1 MKNSPAQ
8 FGRKAITT
16 THSREQGVA
25 LLFVILLT
33 SVLLLVAIGIS
44 NISYRETTFS
54 IEAQDSDT
62 SFFSA
67 DTGIECGL
75 YVDNQ
80 GLFGSTPPA
89 GLTCNGIPISPILV
103 SAPSTSTYQFALKLS
118 PRTCTQVNVDKAY
131 DGADGSGA
139 DTYISAVGYNV
150 GASDSDITSGVCV
163 SGTPGLRVVTRG
175 LSLQYANAP
184 VTPPGP

>member
-8 FGRKAITT
+8 FGRKAITK

-75 YVDNQ
+75 YLDNQ
-80 GLFGSTPPA
+80 GMFGGTSAPS
-89 GLTCNGIPISPILV
+89 GLTCDGIPVSPILV
-103 SAPSTSTYQFALKLS
+103 STPPTYQFALQLS
-118 PRTCTQVNVDKAY
+118 PSTCAQVDVDKAY

-150 GASDSDITSGVCV
+150 GASGPDVTSGVCV